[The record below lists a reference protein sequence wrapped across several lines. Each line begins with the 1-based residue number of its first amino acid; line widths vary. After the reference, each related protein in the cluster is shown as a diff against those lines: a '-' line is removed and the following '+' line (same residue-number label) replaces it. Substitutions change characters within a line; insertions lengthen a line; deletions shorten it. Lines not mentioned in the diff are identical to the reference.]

1 MEIFQK
7 VLHVMVFGSVGF
19 SLLNVYLTINKLWKR
34 KHLKV
39 VSESI
44 SVAGRLVAFIGG
56 LILSLN
62 LLLDLEWLGGTNR
75 MLFVIL
81 AVLQIFIGIG
91 FWVESEQGKGFF
103 RLLRE
108 SLSNERKESAEL
120 AKSFFR
126 PSNAE
131 LVLEILTEVAL
142 IDEVLDIRE
151 REFIQAFADSWK
163 IKISWEEIE
172 RKFKKGQFNYD
183 RLRSDMI
190 KYLRTNPPEQQ
201 VSQLADLL
209 TLLVNIDDE
218 VSEEEDLILA
228 ELTGLIHGYLHVGKV
243 QKHYDVAV
251 IPQNQFQKEEMNLL
265 LRDTAQKCAFAGGEV
280 FRLGPYFS
288 QKYAQIICDKY
299 RTMEY
304 FSVWFEV
311 DAPQDEEEN

>member
-1 MEIFQK
+1 MEVFEK
-7 VLHVMVFGSVGF
+7 VLHVMAFGSVGF

-39 VSESI
+39 VAESI
-44 SVAGRLVAFIGG
+44 SVAGRLVAFMGG

-81 AVLQIFIGIG
+81 AVIQVFIGIG
-91 FWVESEQGKGFF
+91 FWIESEQRKGFF
-103 RLLRE
+103 QLLRE

-163 IKISWEEIE
+163 IKISWEEIDK
-172 RKFKKGQFNYD
+172 KFQKGQFNYD

-190 KYLRTNPPEQQ
+190 KYLQTNPREQQ

-228 ELTGLIHGYLHVGKV
+228 ELTGLIYKYLDAGKV
-243 QKHYDVAV
+243 QRHYDVAL
-251 IPQNQFQKEEMNLL
+251 IPQDQLQEEEMTLL
-265 LRDTAQKCAFAGGEV
+265 LKDISQKCTFAGGEV

-299 RTMEY
+299 RSMEY
-304 FSVWFEV
+304 FSIWFEV